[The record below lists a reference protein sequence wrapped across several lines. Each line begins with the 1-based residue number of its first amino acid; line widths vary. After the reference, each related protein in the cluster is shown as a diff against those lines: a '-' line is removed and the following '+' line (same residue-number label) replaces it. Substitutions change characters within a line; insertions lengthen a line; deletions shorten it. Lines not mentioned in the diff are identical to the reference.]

1 MQKILILILRLILL
15 FFSIIKEF
23 GTTEI
28 YNDMIISCCNMQ
40 LVTNETLWNVDDGYF
55 IFVFVCKI
63 RISSDEEASK
73 SKLDC
78 GYLRICF
85 TGNTAKKN

>member
-1 MQKILILILRLILL
+1 MQ
-15 FFSIIKEF
+15 S
-23 GTTEI
+23 
-28 YNDMIISCCNMQ
+28 
-40 LVTNETLWNVDDGYF
+40 VTNETLWNVDDGYF

-85 TGNTAKKN
+85 TGNTAKKKLTGVSGDQSVISQENFKISHR